1 MHMNLARATFA
12 VALLAVVGVG
22 SYAMAG
28 RGTNNVKDRL
38 ESYQEVPAISSNASG
53 NFEARIDDAG
63 SIAWSLSYENLT
75 GSVTQAHIHFG
86 QTGVNGGISIWFCS
100 NLASPPTPP
109 GTQACPSPS
118 GSVSGTA
125 TAANVT
131 GPSGQGISTGEFAE
145 IVAAIRAGKAY
156 ANVHSTTYPGGEI
169 RAQLNNESDDG

>member
-12 VALLAVVGVG
+12 VALLAVVGAG

-63 SIAWSLSYENLT
+63 NIVWALSYENLT

-100 NLASPPTPP
+100 NLPSPPAGVGP
-109 GTQACPSPS
+109 CPTPS
-118 GSVSGTA
+118 GSLSGTA
-125 TAANVT
+125 TAANVL
-131 GPSGQGISTGEFAE
+131 GPSGQGISTGDFAE

>member
-22 SYAMAG
+22 SYATAG

-38 ESYQEVPAISSNASG
+38 ETYQEVPAVSSNASG
-53 NFEARIDDAG
+53 DFEARIDDAG

-86 QTGVNGGISIWFCS
+86 QTGVNGGISIFLCS
-100 NLASPPTPP
+100 NLAAPPP
-109 GTQACPSPS
+109 GTQPCPSPS
-118 GSVSGTA
+118 GSISGTA
-125 TAANVT
+125 TPASVI
-131 GPSGQGISTGEFAE
+131 GPTVQGIAAGEFDE

-156 ANVHSTTYPGGEI
+156 ANVHSTTWPGGEI
-169 RAQLNNESDDG
+169 RAQLHAESNDG